1 MNQALALLLASLAM
15 SGGVLITGAE
25 LAGIYNEATAKAAR
39 VQAQHDAQLVEAAQL
54 MYQAANGGKVATV
67 EQLVAAGYL
76 KPEFLTREK
85 VDTAPLAVPAE

>member
-1 MNQALALLLASLAM
+1 MNQALTLLLASLAV

-25 LAGIYNEATAKAAR
+25 LAGIYNEATVKAAR

-54 MYQAANGGKVATV
+54 MYQAANGGKVASLA
-67 EQLVAAGYL
+67 QLVEAGYL

-85 VDTAPLAVPAE
+85 VDTAPLAVE